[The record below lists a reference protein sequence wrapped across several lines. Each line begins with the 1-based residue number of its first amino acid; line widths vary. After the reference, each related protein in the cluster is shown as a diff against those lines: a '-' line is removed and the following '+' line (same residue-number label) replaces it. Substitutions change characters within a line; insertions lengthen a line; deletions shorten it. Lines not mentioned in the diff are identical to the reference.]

1 LALKPTNSSLAGRG
15 GTSAAVRVEDT
26 WKTLGGTRVLA
37 GVDLHVEPGEFVTLL
52 GPSGSGKTS
61 TLMAIAGFIVPDQG
75 RIIVGERDVTRIPP
89 GRDRDMGIVFQNYA
103 LFPHMTVAKN
113 IAYPLAVR
121 GLPRKEIEE
130 KVARA
135 IALVQL
141 DGLAD
146 RKPVRLSGGQQQRV
160 ALARALVFEPSVLLM
175 DEPMG
180 ALDVRLKQELQWE
193 IRQLQRMLGTT
204 VIYVT
209 HDQDEAMVLS
219 DRIALMRDGRLEQ
232 YGTPQELYRSPSSI
246 FAAQFLGESN
256 LISGRYRSGP
266 AAALDIAATH
276 YNLPLNS
283 ARPGYS
289 DVQACAALLRPE
301 ALSVTRGEAAASPG
315 LVDGKVSVPGT
326 VTEAVFVGQAIRYQV
341 DVPAL
346 GQRLTV
352 QQPVR
357 ADIDQLSPGDE
368 AIVQWHASDMHLVPK
383 DERNA

>member
-1 LALKPTNSSLAGRG
+1 MNSPLAGRSG
-15 GTSAAVRVEDT
+15 VSAAVRVEDT

-37 GVDLHVEPGEFVTLL
+37 GVNLHVEPGEFVTLL

-61 TLMAIAGFIVPDQG
+61 TLMAIAGFIVPDRG

-130 KVARA
+130 RVARV

-160 ALARALVFEPSVLLM
+160 ALARALVFQPSVLLM

-193 IRQLQRMLGTT
+193 IRQLQRVLGAT

-219 DRIALMRDGRLEQ
+219 DRIALMKDGKLEQ
-232 YGTPQELYRSPSSI
+232 FGTPQELYRSPSSI
-246 FAAQFLGESN
+246 FAARFLGESN
-256 LISGRYRSGP
+256 LISGHYRS
-266 AAALDIAATH
+266 ASTVLDVAGTH
-276 YNLPLNS
+276 FKLPLGR
-283 ARPGYS
+283 ARPGFS
-289 DVQACAALLRPE
+289 DGQSCAALLRPE
-301 ALSVTRGEAAASPG
+301 ALSVTRSGHAAIEG
-315 LVDGKVSVPGT
+315 LSGGKVSVAGT
-326 VTEAVFVGQAIRYQV
+326 VAEAVFVGQAIRYQI
-341 DVPAL
+341 DAPAL

-357 ADIDQLSPGDE
+357 ADIDQLPPGSE
-368 AIVQWHASDMHLVPK
+368 ALVQWHASDMHLVVK
-383 DERNA
+383 DERDA